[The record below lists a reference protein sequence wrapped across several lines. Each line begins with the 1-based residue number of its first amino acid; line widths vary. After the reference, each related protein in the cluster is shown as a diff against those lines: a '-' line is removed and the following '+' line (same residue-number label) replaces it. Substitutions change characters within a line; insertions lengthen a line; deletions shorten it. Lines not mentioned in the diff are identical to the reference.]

1 MPQKHDFKGQKCL
14 RAELQEFGYA
24 LGKYYSHQNS
34 QNSYENCDTIPSFF
48 FKINLSRFLMLMK
61 DVMKLAPYKL
71 NGRTVLQMFVNFLK
85 TVVKHT

>member
-14 RAELQEFGYA
+14 ITELQEFGYA
-24 LGKYYSHQNS
+24 LGKYYSC
-34 QNSYENCDTIPSFF
+34 QNSYENCNRIPSFF

-71 NGRTVLQMFVNFLK
+71 NDGRTVLQMFDFLK